1 MRCGG
6 GGCGVV
12 CGGRVPPTQT
22 RREGRAMEYVLLL
35 VAIGVVLLV
44 LAMGCA
50 TGSSDGRE

>member
-1 MRCGG
+1 
-6 GGCGVV
+6 
-12 CGGRVPPTQT
+12 
-22 RREGRAMEYVLLL
+22 MEYVLLL